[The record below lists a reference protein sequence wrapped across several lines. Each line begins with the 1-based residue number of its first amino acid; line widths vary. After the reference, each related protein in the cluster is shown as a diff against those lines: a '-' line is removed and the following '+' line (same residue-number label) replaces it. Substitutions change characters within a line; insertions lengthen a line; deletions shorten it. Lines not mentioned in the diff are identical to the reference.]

1 MIKKGDKI
9 KTAYGERGT
18 VIRVLGTSVFTT
30 IDNGSYVHITKLTVI
45 G

>member
-18 VIRVLGTSVFTT
+18 VIRVLGTSVF
-30 IDNGSYVHITKLTVI
+30 HITKLTVI